1 MTRDTATLMVGQYFK
16 RRREAVEIAL
26 VGSSGI
32 GLALMTVFLHTT
44 LGYDIVIYTVTQL
57 PYIEYDLELL
67 LKFFLCFIIYNDIR
81 RILYNVYLH
90 SAIGWRLG
98 LQAVT
103 GLVLLTFILGS
114 CYRSASLYHPQRRAI
129 LHLKNQRKKVL
140 Q

>member
-1 MTRDTATLMVGQYFK
+1 MGLTRDTATLMVGQYFK

-32 GLALMTVFLHTT
+32 GLTLMTVFLHTT
-44 LGYDIVIYTVTQL
+44 LGYVDNISHFPL
-57 PYIEYDLELL
+57 LYISAIHD
-67 LKFFLCFIIYNDIR
+67 FLS
-81 RILYNVYLH
+81 

-129 LHLKNQRKKVL
+129 LHLKNQRKKV
-140 Q
+140 